1 MDAEFWTLPS
11 GQRVYR
17 APGLSRDDLSRVPTE
32 ALRPSHFAASP
43 LDVPDMLSLSK
54 SAVQR
59 AMTERQWVL
68 LLAERA
74 ARKGPPNAAPVLAP
88 LAAPTP
94 PAPAPSSSRKR
105 VRATAAGDAPL
116 IVIDAAFE
124 GAMTPTECCSLGTQ
138 LVHAYAAVRRA
149 ATVARF
155 AVVGCTDAR
164 AEQLRRISGAAAWR
178 AHISRAPLERALAAW
193 TSSADDTSADAHAD
207 LGCEPSP
214 FRGPPPPAVVY
225 LTADATDILWRTE
238 AGAVYVVGG
247 FVDRNRAKGL
257 TAEKAARLGIRTAR
271 FPLQECD
278 TGRDPGKA
286 RRRVLT
292 TNRSVELLVAV
303 RRAQLDADAAADG
316 GAAGACASA
325 WEQAIRAVLGQS

>member
-1 MDAEFWTLPS
+1 M
-11 GQRVYR
+11 YR

-74 ARKGPPNAAPVLAP
+74 ARKVVPRVAAAPVLAP

-94 PAPAPSSSRKR
+94 PAPAPPSSRKR

-116 IVIDAAFE
+116 ILIDAAFE

-138 LVHAYAAVRRA
+138 IVHAYAAVRRA

-193 TSSADDTSADAHAD
+193 TTSADDTSADAHAD

-214 FRGPPPPAVVY
+214 FCGPPPPTVVY

-257 TAEKAARLGIRTAR
+257 TAEKAACLGIRTAR

-303 RRAQLDADAAADG
+303 RRAQLDAEAAADG
-316 GAAGACASA
+316 GAASACTSACASA
-325 WEQAIRAVLGQS
+325 WEQAIALVLGQS